1 MISSDPLPARI
12 WCLEHRK
19 KDAARE
25 DALFYRETGS
35 ETLTYQWR
43 NGRWVQVASLFVV
56 DVKEE
61 PDGAGWRA
69 VEPRI
74 KEELDLQGED
84 EGFFRRM
91 FGGIFGR

>member
-1 MISSDPLPARI
+1 M
-12 WCLEHRK
+12 HRK

-25 DALFYRETGS
+25 DSFFYRETGN
-35 ETLTYQWR
+35 EILTYQWR

-61 PDGAGWRA
+61 RDGDGWRA
-69 VEPRI
+69 VEPQA
-74 KEELDLQGED
+74 KEELLLKDED
-84 EGFFRRM
+84 EGFIRRM